1 MQNLLTGPFIKINQN
16 DYVAGMATDLKEREV
31 NERSRDDQGKKFFYD
46 TVCRLVGLSV
56 IIS

>member
-31 NERSRDDQGKKFFYD
+31 NERSRDDQGSQPPKPKQVFKMK
-46 TVCRLVGLSV
+46 
-56 IIS
+56 